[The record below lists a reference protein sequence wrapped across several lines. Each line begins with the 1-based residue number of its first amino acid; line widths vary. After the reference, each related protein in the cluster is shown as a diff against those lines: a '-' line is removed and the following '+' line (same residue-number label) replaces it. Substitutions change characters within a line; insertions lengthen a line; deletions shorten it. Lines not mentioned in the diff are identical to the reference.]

1 MEVGLD
7 CFQSNDES
15 NSSRNL
21 YGDGMVKKDS
31 FLSAVLLL
39 LWCQSLFAQV
49 KYTQTVVSYNVL
61 NYRGTSVA
69 DNDREDDF
77 RLVISETDPDLIVA
91 QELENTTGY
100 THFLNDVLNHDEAGR
115 YEGASFSDQSNT
127 DIDIALYFRSGVY
140 RVISTGTVNTTSSWG
155 HRDAVEF
162 VVRHLPSD
170 QELRLYGVHLK
181 AGSSASNAAD
191 RQSEASKLR
200 AYLNDLEA
208 DSHFL
213 VLGDFNVYD
222 GDEAGFQRLVE
233 SQDDNDGRLF
243 DPINQIG
250 AWHNNS
256 SFASIHTQATRATFG
271 GMDDRF
277 DFILASEAVL
287 NASSVNFVEDSY
299 TAFGNDGTR
308 CCNEAINSGTNG
320 VVSANVAD
328 ALHDASDHLPVVM
341 KIEFIGAEASDH
353 TIVINEIMKDPSA
366 VSDAS
371 GEWFELYN
379 AGETAVDLCGWT
391 LKDNDNDEFIITCD
405 DSFVIAAGEYVVLA
419 PNGDSASNGG
429 LSVNYTYIYGSFK
442 LANANDEIILIDAS
456 GGEADRVE
464 YDTSFPDPTGA
475 SMALTDPS
483 ADNSDGA
490 NWNVSTL
497 VYGAGDKGTPGQ
509 NNSGITVTTSKPLPK
524 EFELH
529 QNYPNP
535 FNAITTVPFTMAER
549 GEVHVSIFNLHGK
562 EMAVLMSGS
571 ARAGEQRVKWDASQF
586 SSGLYICRLEVTGKS
601 ITRKLLLLK

>member
-1 MEVGLD
+1 M
-7 CFQSNDES
+7 
-15 NSSRNL
+15 NSRSI
-21 YGDGMVKKDS
+21 VC
-31 FLSAVLLL
+31 LSLLIVVVWNML
-39 LWCQSLFAQV
+39 PAQV
-49 KYTQTVVSYNVL
+49 RYTQKVTSYNL
-61 NYRGTSVA
+61 WNYRGTSTS

-77 RLVISETDPDLIVA
+77 RVVIVETDPDLLVV
-91 QELENTTGY
+91 QELENSTGY
-100 THFLNDVLNHDEAGR
+100 THFLEDVLNHDDASR
-115 YEGASFSDQSNT
+115 YEGASFSNQSNT
-127 DIDIALYFRSGVY
+127 DIDIALYFRSGMY
-140 RVISTGTVNTTSSWG
+140 KVISTGTVNTTSSWG

-162 VVRHLPSD
+162 VVRHLPSG
-170 QELRLYGVHLK
+170 QELGLYGVHLK
-181 AGSSASNAAD
+181 AGNSNSDAAD
-191 RQSEASKLR
+191 RLSEASKLR
-200 AYLNDLEA
+200 AYLNELDA
-208 DSHFL
+208 GGHFL

-256 SFASIHTQATRATFG
+256 SFASIHTQATRASYG

-277 DFILASEAVL
+277 DFILASGAVL
-287 NASSVNFVEDSY
+287 NASSVNYVEGSY

-320 VVSANVAD
+320 VVSASVAD
-328 ALHDASDHLPVVM
+328 ALHNASDHLPVVM
-341 KIEFIGAEASDH
+341 RIEFIGAGESEH
-353 TIVINEIMKDPSA
+353 TIVINEIMKNPSA

-379 AGETAVDLCGWT
+379 GGETAVDLCGWT
-391 LKDNDNDEFIITCD
+391 IKDDGTDEFTIKCD
-405 DSFVIAAGEYVVLA
+405 DSFVIAAGDYVIFA
-419 PNGDSASNGG
+419 PNSDTASNGG
-429 LSVNYTYIYGSFK
+429 FSVNYAYTYGSFK
-442 LANANDEIILIDAS
+442 LANGNDEIILLDVS

-475 SMALTDPS
+475 SMALIDPS

-497 VYGAGDKGTPGQ
+497 VYGAGDGGTPGQ
-509 NNSGITVTTSKPLPK
+509 NNSGIAVITSKPLPQQYK
-524 EFELH
+524 LH

-535 FNAITTVPFTMAER
+535 FNAVTTIPFTMAER
-549 GEVHVSIFNLHGK
+549 GEARIAIFNLDGR
-562 EMAVLMSGS
+562 EMVELVRGDMST
-571 ARAGEQRVKWDASQF
+571 GEQTVTWDASEF
-586 SSGLYICRLEVTGKS
+586 PSGLYICRLETQGGA